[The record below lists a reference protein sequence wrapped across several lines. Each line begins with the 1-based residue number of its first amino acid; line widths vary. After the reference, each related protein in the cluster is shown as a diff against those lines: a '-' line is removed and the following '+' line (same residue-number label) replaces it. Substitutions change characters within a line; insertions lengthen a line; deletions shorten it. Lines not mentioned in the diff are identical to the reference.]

1 MMRFTRTLQHKV
13 TETGHCYTLSIPME
27 VAQDLQIE
35 QGGLCSI
42 SVLELPRLG
51 KFVALK
57 AYQDKPLLI
66 MEFNPSFLTEDNASA
81 MIETPL
87 EYPTTKGPSK
97 EITIQGFK
105 PFIAASR
112 LALRVLKMKIDI
124 MMSTPSGRAAMT
136 QAFRQRGF
144 R

>member
-1 MMRFTRTLQHKV
+1 
-13 TETGHCYTLSIPME
+13 
-27 VAQDLQIE
+27 
-35 QGGLCSI
+35 
-42 SVLELPRLG
+42 
-51 KFVALK
+51 VALK

-87 EYPTTKGPSK
+87 EYPTTKGPSN

-136 QAFRQRGF
+136 QAFRQRVF